1 MGQPPKSPWQPTLVS
16 NPDTKLAAH
25 GQGLSAPHLHGFQHS
40 GQECSKPQK
49 SITDFLTLTK
59 LQKANSKGHLV
70 ATRQDVE
77 KNTVPVSQKTQVWPV
92 WEMCDECFEAGN
104 VGIFLAFCL
113 GNPRFHPQRSIY
125 NLTALFHLAV
135 IGDTSHRRENPGHPV
150 WGLEE

>member
-59 LQKANSKGHLV
+59 LQKAIPKGQLVETRSAAVKYTHKETIKDMSSLKDTQDEAITYGKQQKKYKTIYLHL
-70 ATRQDVE
+70 
-77 KNTVPVSQKTQVWPV
+77 
-92 WEMCDECFEAGN
+92 
-104 VGIFLAFCL
+104 
-113 GNPRFHPQRSIY
+113 RSISSPGTDG
-125 NLTALFHLAV
+125 NLSSIAPLCPGSFDRPASSFTTA
-135 IGDTSHRRENPGHPV
+135 
-150 WGLEE
+150 